1 VVLVPNNTVV
11 TVQDVMPAAMALG
24 LDPEALDMAALRGS
38 RRGARGGGPGGSA
51 GSGATPPAGAESSA
65 PTDGPRGGGAL
76 DSLRAKVQRGEISR
90 DSLRAIV
97 AARRGGAGGG
107 AADATGSAPGSA
119 AGIGGTAELRA
130 GGITR
135 GSARPAVVF
144 VVPEGGT
151 PEPRLVQI
159 GLNDWDNTQVVS
171 GLEAGATVAV
181 IGAAQLQAQQAE
193 MLQRMRSRMGG
204 GPLGRR

>member
-1 VVLVPNNTVV
+1 
-11 TVQDVMPAAMALG
+11 
-24 LDPEALDMAALRGS
+24 
-38 RRGARGGGPGGSA
+38 
-51 GSGATPPAGAESSA
+51 
-65 PTDGPRGGGAL
+65 
-76 DSLRAKVQRGEISR
+76 
-90 DSLRAIV
+90 
-97 AARRGGAGGG
+97 
-107 AADATGSAPGSA
+107 
-119 AGIGGTAELRA
+119 
-130 GGITR
+130 
-135 GSARPAVVF
+135 